1 MCLKVASSTRRP
13 AEETIIAL
21 LKIQG
26 QGLHAFQSYMW
37 GHTPDSEF
45 TMLVFA
51 GQNAAP
57 DSLKVKYKYVTGKDD
72 PNLEGTWGVN
82 VTSLRYGDVEVLEG
96 NENGKVFIVK
106 PSHGETTVKVG
117 SR

>member
-1 MCLKVASSTRRP
+1 MSSSTRAGTLSR
-13 AEETIIAL
+13 
-21 LKIQG
+21 
-26 QGLHAFQSYMW
+26 S
-37 GHTPDSEF
+37 
-45 TMLVFA
+45 A